1 MENCLVVK
9 GWEKVSQEI
18 LNPSCLGR
26 ASRSTKDIFLGKG
39 RLRISEK
46 WYCWGSICT
55 LTVLCSKLTHGKSLL
70 RVGVR

>member
-26 ASRSTKDIFLGKG
+26 SSRSTKDIFLG
-39 RLRISEK
+39 RV
-46 WYCWGSICT
+46 
-55 LTVLCSKLTHGKSLL
+55 VLGFFFFPFYEGLL
-70 RVGVR
+70 LYSHKEVNEVLHRAKTIPT